1 MPAIDESAAYK
12 FYSNQ
17 ASKVITPANILQMA
31 DVSQDRYKSQRYKR
45 SQVPPEIT
53 SNDYGNRDSS
63 EEDDVA
69 IEEEK
74 KHVGSRLRL
83 SNSQGK
89 AAFNSFVKGDDSD
102 KNFIFSKDSIDKR

>member
-1 MPAIDESAAYK
+1 
-12 FYSNQ
+12 
-17 ASKVITPANILQMA
+17 VTPANILQMA

-53 SNDYGNRDSS
+53 SNDYANQDSS

-74 KHVGSRLRL
+74 KHPGSRLRF

-89 AAFNSFVKGDDSD
+89 AAFNSFVKGVGGDN
-102 KNFIFSKDSIDKR
+102 NFNFNKESIDKK